1 MIYFDNAA
9 TAIKRKDLLIK
20 IIENK
25 EVFDG
30 NPESVH
36 AKGREAKKILE
47 DSRRKIAKSIGADPK
62 RLIFT
67 SGATE
72 SNNTVIKAFKD
83 GKVITS
89 AIEHDSI
96 LNSIDKERTILID
109 ADKNGLVSLDDIK
122 ANIDDSVKLVSIMYV
137 NNETGAIEPI
147 REIGEYLSD
156 KDIWFHVD
164 AVQAYGHLDI
174 DVEDI
179 KCDSISLS
187 GHKIGGLN
195 GFGALYLRKDLAS
208 FMTGGE
214 QEKDRRAGTS
224 FVAGAYTMAE
234 SYDRMV
240 EERSHI
246 KDLKEYFLEKL
257 SNTNITYEIN
267 GSLEKSTYHV
277 LNLYFKDYKAEFLLT
292 YLDMNG
298 ICSSAG
304 SACRAGSV
312 LPSHV
317 ISNMYDE
324 ERAIHSLRFS
334 FGYEN
339 TKKEID
345 KTIKVLERL
354 GNER

>member
-9 TAIKRKDLLIK
+9 TAIKRKDLLID

-25 EVFDG
+25 EAFDG

-47 DSRRKIAKSIGADPK
+47 DARRKIASSIGANPK
-62 RLIFT
+62 NLVFT

-72 SNNTVIKAFKD
+72 ANNTVIKAFKD
-83 GKVITS
+83 GKIITS

-96 LNSIDKERTILID
+96 LNSIDKDRAILID
-109 ADKNGLVSLDDIK
+109 TNKDGLVLLEDIK
-122 ANIDDSVKLVSIMYV
+122 NNIDDKVKLVSIMYV

-147 REIGEYLSD
+147 KEIGEYLSD

-164 AVQAYGHLDI
+164 AVQAYGHFDI
-174 DVEDI
+174 DVKDL
-179 KCDSISLS
+179 KCDSMSLS
-187 GHKIGGLN
+187 GHKIGGIN
-195 GFGALYLRKDLAS
+195 GFGALYIKEDIPS

-214 QEKDRRAGTS
+214 QEKNRRAGTS
-224 FVAGAYTMAE
+224 FVAGAYTMAQ
-234 SYDRMV
+234 SYERMV
-240 EERSHI
+240 SERNHI
-246 KDLKEYFLEKL
+246 KELKAYFIEKL
-257 SNTNITYEIN
+257 SKTNIEYEIN
-267 GSLEKSTYHV
+267 GNLEKSSDHI
-277 LNLYFKDYKAEFLLT
+277 LNIYFNNYKAEFLLT

-317 ISNMYDE
+317 ITNMYDE
-324 ERAIHSLRFS
+324 ERARHSLRFS
-334 FGYEN
+334 FGYQN
-339 TKKEID
+339 TKEEID
-345 KTIKVLERL
+345 KTIEVLERL
-354 GNER
+354 NNER